1 MEKTAIRTALLK
13 DYPAIYNL
21 IQTAFE
27 TAPVSDGQEQ
37 EFVLHLRETPNYL
50 PDLELVLEEGADTL
64 IGHILLSKQR
74 LLLPENKTFTGLLIA
89 PLCISLP
96 YRSQGYGGKLLQ
108 EGLRLGKEKGYR
120 AAFVIGNPLYYG
132 RFGFHPL
139 KEFGIENQTGIPDT
153 FVLAQ
158 EMVEGTLHSLP
169 KPGQLAELPK

>member
-158 EMVEGTLHSLP
+158 EMVGL
-169 KPGQLAELPK
+169 